1 MACVPR
7 AAPPVFSAQR
17 ISAQLRLRYLT
28 VTPTMVGFVR
38 ETAYTFIYSYN
49 AVNMVS
55 FSLLQSRAGFA
66 ATNRELQLLPH
77 IDESQQLLLLAAHGA
92 FGCNSP
98 QNEIH
103 SAAILRCVPVA
114 SADFL

>member
-1 MACVPR
+1 M
-7 AAPPVFSAQR
+7 AQR

-49 AVNMVS
+49 SVNIVP

-66 ATNRELQLLPH
+66 ATNRELQLQPH
-77 IDESQQLLLLAAHGA
+77 IDESQQMLLLAVYGA

-103 SAAILRCVPVA
+103 RAAILRCVPVA
-114 SADFL
+114 SAD